1 MEKKYI
7 YKGQDITVD
16 ILFKEEHIV
25 SLLAA
30 KEGRKFDD
38 VYADFLQS
46 QTYEALQNTATLLWS
61 ESAEFIVDEYYREKE
76 GIQ

>member
-1 MEKKYI
+1 
-7 YKGQDITVD
+7 YKDQDITVD
-16 ILFKEEHIV
+16 ILFKEEHLV
-25 SLLAA
+25 SMLAE

-61 ESAEFIVDEYYREKE
+61 ESSEFIIDEYYREKE
-76 GIQ
+76 GMR